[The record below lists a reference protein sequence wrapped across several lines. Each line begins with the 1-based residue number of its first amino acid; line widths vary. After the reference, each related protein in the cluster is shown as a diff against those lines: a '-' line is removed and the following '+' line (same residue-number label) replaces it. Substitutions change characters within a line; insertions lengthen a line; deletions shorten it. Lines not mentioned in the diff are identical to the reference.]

1 MRHWKTKLTALCA
14 AAAMLLPMTG
24 CSLTASAEELFTL
37 PEFPVEYTGL
47 SNQLNAL
54 LGQGYE
60 YVSPSS
66 GRNIQSVQM
75 TDLNGDGYEEAV
87 AFFRAPS
94 GEKPLKI
101 VIFRPTEDSF
111 EQLCTIES
119 SGSAINRVSYQ
130 DLNGDGTMELVVGWR
145 ISADVQTVT
154 VYEIAPDPVVLMQSS
169 YQSAILQDLDGDGVM
184 DLLVIHAGTKGNG
197 VMDFY
202 HWQVSEQKPV
212 ASDCALSSTMAEL
225 SAGSFIAGELSDG
238 TPAAFITGVSSSQQ
252 AVTDAVIW
260 SGDKL
265 VNVSLPRG
273 GSVSRIAADYQQWK
287 PQDINSDG
295 ITELPSPQT
304 PAQERTSG
312 DDIIR
317 WAQVSKSGSLTTVD
331 CTYHSLTGGWYFRLP
346 QSWWSRTSYAE
357 GAGSSNE
364 SQLTLLVDG
373 SPVCTFYALTGE
385 NRENRALRGNR
396 IILRR
401 QTGVIYAAEL
411 LGGAADVGLDEA
423 LLRQNFNLV
432 VSGWSTEKY

>member
-1 MRHWKTKLTALCA
+1 M
-14 AAAMLLPMTG
+14 
-24 CSLTASAEELFTL
+24 
-37 PEFPVEYTGL
+37 
-47 SNQLNAL
+47 
-54 LGQGYE
+54 
-60 YVSPSS
+60 
-66 GRNIQSVQM
+66 
-75 TDLNGDGYEEAV
+75 
-87 AFFRAPS
+87 
-94 GEKPLKI
+94 
-101 VIFRPTEDSF
+101 IFRPTEDSF

-202 HWQVSEQKPV
+202 HWQVGEQKPV

-304 PAQERTSG
+304 PRRSAPRATIS
-312 DDIIR
+312 
-317 WAQVSKSGSLTTVD
+317 S
-331 CTYHSLTGGWYFRLP
+331 
-346 QSWWSRTSYAE
+346 
-357 GAGSSNE
+357 AG
-364 SQLTLLVDG
+364 
-373 SPVCTFYALTGE
+373 
-385 NRENRALRGNR
+385 
-396 IILRR
+396 RR
-401 QTGVIYAAEL
+401 CRKAA
-411 LGGAADVGLDEA
+411 A
-423 LLRQNFNLV
+423 
-432 VSGWSTEKY
+432 

>member
-1 MRHWKTKLTALCA
+1 
-14 AAAMLLPMTG
+14 
-24 CSLTASAEELFTL
+24 
-37 PEFPVEYTGL
+37 
-47 SNQLNAL
+47 
-54 LGQGYE
+54 
-60 YVSPSS
+60 
-66 GRNIQSVQM
+66 
-75 TDLNGDGYEEAV
+75 
-87 AFFRAPS
+87 
-94 GEKPLKI
+94 
-101 VIFRPTEDSF
+101 
-111 EQLCTIES
+111 
-119 SGSAINRVSYQ
+119 
-130 DLNGDGTMELVVGWR
+130 MELVVGWR

-202 HWQVSEQKPV
+202 HWQVGEQKPV

-346 QSWWSRTSYAE
+346 QSWWSRTSYTE

-373 SPVCTFYALTGE
+373 TPVCTIYALTGE